1 MNGRR
6 TRVCNA
12 LASLALACLAAL
24 APAARVGAAK
34 GGLKKS
40 DAQKLI
46 AAYSLLELGK
56 SAVTIK
62 EITPGETAATVTAGV
77 RVGFHFER
85 DAKGSLRA
93 TEMRVGDR
101 QWEDLDL
108 LSLAFDA
115 DSLTRARAALDNF
128 AAELD
133 ALTLAKKQRD
143 DEKKKSERR
152 DDKNSRGM
160 NQAGLNEGDQ
170 NGAAKKQKRKKQS
183 SQADSDQSD
192 HNVAKPDQRVTKSD
206 QKAAGKDQPELV
218 RGALRVKSPE
228 SALSLMGK
236 SAFVEAEI
244 EAAFDVVR
252 EGGKWRIAA
261 VRIAGEKLPDFD
273 AVARA
278 LDIEKGRAARADLE
292 ALASAL
298 EAFRRERGFYVVAD
312 NEIVLVDLLN
322 PRYTPRF
329 IRVDPWHHAYG
340 YVGTRDAYTIRSD
353 GADGK
358 PHTPDDIERRG
369 GR

>member
-6 TRVCNA
+6 ARTFNA
-12 LASLALACLAAL
+12 LASLALALLVCS
-24 APAARVGAAK
+24 APAMRVGAAK

-62 EITPGETAATVTAGV
+62 EITAGETAATVTAGV
-77 RVGFHFER
+77 RLGFHFER
-85 DAKGSLRA
+85 DAKGNLRA

-108 LSLAFDA
+108 LARAFGA
-115 DSLTRARAALDNF
+115 DSLTRARAALDSF

-133 ALTLAKKQRD
+133 ALAQAKKQRD
-143 DEKKKSERR
+143 DAKKKSENR
-152 DDKNSRGM
+152 DEKRSR
-160 NQAGLNEGDQ
+160 DSKR
-170 NGAAKKQKRKKQS
+170 AA
-183 SQADSDQSD
+183 AE
-192 HNVAKPDQRVTKSD
+192 KSD
-206 QKAAGKDQPELV
+206 QKVSKPEQNIADKDQPELV
-218 RGALRVKSPE
+218 RGALRVKNPE
-228 SALSLMGK
+228 SAISLMGK

-244 EAAFDVVR
+244 EAAFEVER
-252 EGGKWRIAA
+252 EGGKWSIAA

-273 AVARA
+273 AATRA
-278 LDIEKGRAARADLE
+278 LDAEKGRAARADLE

-312 NEIVLVDLLN
+312 NEVALVDSLN
-322 PRYTPRF
+322 PHYTPRF
-329 IRVDPWHHAYG
+329 IRVDPWHHAYE
-340 YVGTRDAYTIRSD
+340 YVGTRDAYTIRSN

-358 PHTPDDIERRG
+358 PHTADDIERRG

>member
-1 MNGRR
+1 M
-6 TRVCNA
+6 
-12 LASLALACLAAL
+12 
-24 APAARVGAAK
+24 RVGAAK

-62 EITPGETAATVTAGV
+62 EITAGETAATVTAGV

-85 DAKGSLRA
+85 DAKGNLHA

-108 LSLAFDA
+108 LARTTGA
-115 DSLTRARAALDNF
+115 DSLTRARAALDSF

-133 ALTLAKKQRD
+133 ALAQAKKQRD
-143 DEKKKSERR
+143 DEKKKSASR
-152 DDKNSRGM
+152 DEKNSR
-160 NQAGLNEGDQ
+160 DSKR
-170 NGAAKKQKRKKQS
+170 AA
-183 SQADSDQSD
+183 AE
-192 HNVAKPDQRVTKSD
+192 KSD
-206 QKAAGKDQPELV
+206 QKVSKPDQSIADKAQPELV
-218 RGALRVKSPE
+218 RGALRVKNPE
-228 SALSLMGK
+228 SAISLMGK

-252 EGGKWRIAA
+252 EGGKWSIAA

-273 AVARA
+273 AAMRA
-278 LDIEKGRAARADLE
+278 LDAEKGRAARADLD

-312 NEIVLVDLLN
+312 NETALVDSLN
-322 PRYTPRF
+322 PHYTPRF
-329 IRVDPWHHAYG
+329 IRVDPWHHPYE
-340 YVGTRDAYTIRSD
+340 YVGTRDAYTIRSN

-358 PHTPDDIERRG
+358 PHTPDDIERRNA
-369 GR
+369 R

>member
-1 MNGRR
+1 MNRQR
-6 TRVCNA
+6 TRTFNA
-12 LASLALACLAAL
+12 LASLALAVLVCS
-24 APAARVGAAK
+24 APAIRVGAAK

-62 EITPGETAATVTAGV
+62 EITAGETAATVTAGV
-77 RVGFHFER
+77 RVGFHFAR
-85 DAKGSLRA
+85 DAKGNLHA

-108 LSLAFDA
+108 LARAFGA

-133 ALTLAKKQRD
+133 ALAQAKKQRD
-143 DEKKKSERR
+143 DAKKKSASR
-152 DDKNSRGM
+152 DEKNSRDSKR
-160 NQAGLNEGDQ
+160 ATAE
-170 NGAAKKQKRKKQS
+170 KSVQKVS
-183 SQADSDQSD
+183 
-192 HNVAKPDQRVTKSD
+192 KSD
-206 QKAAGKDQPELV
+206 QKIADKDQPELV
-218 RGALRVKSPE
+218 RGALRVKNPE
-228 SALSLMGK
+228 SAISLMGK
-236 SAFVEAEI
+236 SAFVEAQI

-252 EGGKWRIAA
+252 EGGKWSIAA
-261 VRIAGEKLPDFD
+261 VHIAGEKLPDFD
-273 AVARA
+273 AAVRS
-278 LDIEKGRAARADLE
+278 LDAEKGRAARADLD

-312 NEIVLVDLLN
+312 NETALVDSLN
-322 PRYTPRF
+322 PHYTPRF
-329 IRVDPWHHAYG
+329 IRVDPWHHPYE
-340 YVGTRDAYTIRSD
+340 YVGTRDAYTIRSN

-358 PHTPDDIERRG
+358 PHTADDIERRG

>member
-1 MNGRR
+1 MNRQR
-6 TRVCNA
+6 TRTFNA
-12 LASLALACLAAL
+12 LASLALAVLVCS
-24 APAARVGAAK
+24 APAIRVGAAK

-62 EITPGETAATVTAGV
+62 EITAGETAATVTAGV

-85 DAKGSLRA
+85 DAKGNLHA

-108 LSLAFDA
+108 LARAFGA
-115 DSLTRARAALDNF
+115 DSLSRARAALDNF

-133 ALTLAKKQRD
+133 ALAQAKKQRD
-143 DEKKKSERR
+143 DAKKKRSEKRDEKKK
-152 DDKNSRGM
+152 
-160 NQAGLNEGDQ
+160 QVDQ
-170 NGAAKKQKRKKQS
+170 IASKSDRKVSK
-183 SQADSDQSD
+183 SDQ
-192 HNVAKPDQRVTKSD
+192 KIKKSD
-206 QKAAGKDQPELV
+206 QKAADKDQPELV
-218 RGALRVKSPE
+218 RGALRVKNPE
-228 SALSLMGK
+228 SAISLMGK

-252 EGGKWRIAA
+252 EGGKWSIAA
-261 VRIAGEKLPDFD
+261 VHIAGEKLPDFD
-273 AVARA
+273 AAVRS
-278 LDIEKGRAARADLE
+278 LDAEKGRAARADLD

-312 NEIVLVDLLN
+312 NETALVDSLN
-322 PRYTPRF
+322 PHYTPRY
-329 IRVDPWHHAYG
+329 IRVDPWHHPYE
-340 YVGTRDAYTIRSD
+340 YVGTRDAYTIRSN

-358 PHTPDDIERRG
+358 PHTADDIERRG

>member
-6 TRVCNA
+6 TRTLNV
-12 LASLALACLAAL
+12 LACLALACVASLSHVG
-24 APAARVGAAK
+24 RVGAAK

-46 AAYSLLELGK
+46 AAYSLLELNK
-56 SAVTIK
+56 EAVVVK
-62 EITPGETAATVTAGV
+62 EITPGDASATVTAGV

-85 DAKGSLRA
+85 DAKGNLRA

-108 LSLAFDA
+108 LAHAFGA
-115 DSLTRARAALDNF
+115 DSLTRARAVLDAF

-133 ALTLAKKQRD
+133 ALALAKKQRD
-143 DEKKKSERR
+143 DEKKRSEH
-152 DDKNSRGM
+152 RG
-160 NQAGLNEGDQ
+160 E
-170 NGAAKKQKRKKQS
+170 RKKDNGRDEKG
-183 SQADSDQSD
+183 ARDPKRSDVAKPD
-192 HNVAKPDQRVTKSD
+192 RKVAKPDQ
-206 QKAAGKDQPELV
+206 KATDKDQPELV
-218 RGALRVKSPE
+218 RGALRVKNPE
-228 SALSLMGK
+228 SAISAMGK

-244 EAAFDVVR
+244 EAAFDAVR

-261 VRIAGEKLPDFD
+261 VRIGGEKLPDFD
-273 AVARA
+273 AATHS
-278 LDIEKGRAARADLE
+278 LDVEKGRVARADLD

-298 EAFRRERGFYVVAD
+298 ESFRRERGFYVVAD
-312 NEIVLVDLLN
+312 NETALVDLLN

-329 IRVDPWHHAYG
+329 IRVDPWHHAYE
-340 YVGTRDAYTIRSD
+340 YVGTREAYAIRSN

-358 PHTPDDIERRG
+358 PHTSDDIERRG